1 MHPQRISRK
10 GVNASLSLEKCM
22 MNSQPIQNNLHA
34 GFLQH
39 LLRLPAVQWILII
52 RKTNIAAV
60 CLLIYKAIGSF
71 CKLLKQFT
79 SVNWSCPKSIEV
91 IFFNK
96 SANDFFMDFYRA
108 RKADCF
114 TGESFD
120 TRSECQVIT
129 LNALGVD
136 LAH

>member
-1 MHPQRISRK
+1 MAFFEK
-10 GVNASLSLEKCM
+10 YCASCPWCSNK
-22 MNSQPIQNNLHA
+22 
-34 GFLQH
+34 
-39 LLRLPAVQWILII
+39 II
-52 RKTNIAAV
+52 GTKKIRVPGTFNQYKT
-60 CLLIYKAIGSF
+60 
-71 CKLLKQFT
+71 
-79 SVNWSCPKSIEV
+79 WSCPKSIEV